1 MEEWGRNFF
10 LLTAKKYFLDHTGEA
25 AFVLLFYFIS
35 NLMIIVIIYFYF
47 FILCLGLGF
56 PQGIHFILFF
66 L

>member
-25 AFVLLFYFIS
+25 AFVLLFSFIS

-47 FILCLGLGF
+47 FILCLGPWF
-56 PQGIHFILFF
+56 PSGYSFYFIF